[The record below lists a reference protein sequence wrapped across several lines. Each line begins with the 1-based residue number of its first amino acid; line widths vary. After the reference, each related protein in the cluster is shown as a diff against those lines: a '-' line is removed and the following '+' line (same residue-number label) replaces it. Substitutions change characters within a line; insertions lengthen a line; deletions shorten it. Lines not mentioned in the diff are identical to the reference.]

1 MRTVEQYRDQ
11 LISLL
16 PPGRAM
22 RAERLSTLWEVL
34 FGFAGEL
41 NRVDDRMDDLIRESL
56 ISTTSE
62 LLTDF
67 ENESGLPEASTDL
80 ALTTQGRIEVLL
92 AKQIKVG
99 QQNTEYFIEIAEKLG
114 YTITIEEFKPAWAG
128 VMVAGDYCGGLSILF
143 KWIVWIEKTDNID
156 WNISQLMHD
165 LTDAKPGHTEIF
177 FRFSNVEFGRGFST
191 DFNSI
196 RHYDGSWIN
205 FDFDAGFS
213 NAFANNTDY
222 NGVNYIGSFSQD
234 FNIDY
239 DLNAGGGFENTAFST
254 AFNTPA

>member
-1 MRTVEQYRDQ
+1 MRSVEQYRDQ

-41 NRVDDRMDDLIRESL
+41 SRVDGRMDDLITESL

-67 ENESGLPEASTDL
+67 ENEFALPEPGTSL
-80 ALTTQGRIEVLL
+80 APTIQGRIDVLL

-99 QQNTEYFIEIAEKLG
+99 QQDNGYFIDIAKELG
-114 YTITIEEFKPAWAG
+114 YTITIEESRPAWAG
-128 VMVAGDYCGGLSILF
+128 VMVAGDTCGGLEVLF
-143 KWIVWIEKTDNID
+143 KWIVWIEKTDDIN
-156 WNISQLMHD
+156 WNISQLVHD

-177 FRFSNVEFGRGFST
+177 FRFLGAEFSRGFST
-191 DFNSI
+191 GFNSI
-196 RHYDGSWIN
+196 QHYDGSWN
-205 FDFDAGFS
+205 DFAFDAGFS
-213 NAFANNTDY
+213 NGFANNTDY
-222 NGVNYIGSFSQD
+222 DGVNYIGSFSKA

-239 DLNAGGGFENTAFST
+239 DLNAGGGFYNDDFST